1 MEIMVIVFIL
11 AVVFN
16 VVGTLL
22 KQAAGSQSR
31 SAPAGRPAAR
41 PAVSPHPPGPPRH
54 DLVSK
59 ATPDPAGEG
68 ISMEGSAAARLEE
81 GAASRPAGAALR
93 RREPPAAAQR
103 TAAGLQRLF
112 TQKDRLLHAFI
123 FNEIIGPPRSR
134 R

>member
-31 SAPAGRPAAR
+31 SAPAGRPA
-41 PAVSPHPPGPPRH
+41 VSPRPPGPPRH

-59 ATPDPAGEG
+59 AAPDPAGEG